1 MLLSNN
7 PAISRIGHC
16 CYEISNIYN
25 VEHYTN
31 KLEPI
36 TLRKPLNS
44 SELLFTQWCDSPQNF
59 IPIRNKQYPNFQLK
73 QRWRFNASRIY
84 KDEEQYYLRLAENW
98 YLKYDGE
105 DVGLVAD
112 DYDYLRRVCKYRV
125 QQGLMHQSA
134 KKTATATIRKKAA
147 RPRARP
153 RARPMSKRRKLQTAL
168 RKERG
173 KTLVQIANR
182 KSNKKNVN

>member
-7 PAISRIGHC
+7 PGITRIGHC

-31 KLEPI
+31 KLQPI

-44 SELLFTQWCDSPQNF
+44 SELLFTQWSESPQDF
-59 IPIRNKQYPNFQLK
+59 ISIRNKHYPKFQLK
-73 QRWRFNASRIY
+73 QRCRFNVCRIY
-84 KDEEQYYLRLAENW
+84 KDDEQYYLRLAENW

-105 DVGLVAD
+105 DVGLVAQ
-112 DYDYLRRVCKYRV
+112 DYDYLRRMTTYRV
-125 QQGLMHQSA
+125 QERLKREYA
-134 KKTATATIRKKAA
+134 KKTVATVRKKAA

-153 RARPMSKRRKLQTAL
+153 RARPMTKRRKLQTAL